1 MSDGKILGLYQLY
14 LSGLSFNP
22 YQYSILDRDTFEKY
36 KDNYFTYTINEN
48 DDVAE
53 FKVIDSRLV
62 TEDQEFI
69 NKFIGLNISTFD
81 LVEEIRFR
89 EEDEDDE
96 EDYEE

>member
-1 MSDGKILGLYQLY
+1 MNEGKIIGLYQLY
-14 LSGLSFNP
+14 LSKLSFNP

-48 DDVAE
+48 EDVAE
-53 FKVIDSRLV
+53 FKVIDSILV

-69 NKFIGLNISTFD
+69 KKFVDLNIITFD

-89 EEDEDDE
+89 EEEDKE
-96 EDYEE
+96 